1 MVVPS
6 IRTQDVLF
14 GDPWSEVVGGDQ
26 AQPAHHLNVYI
37 VRRPGWRVLPPPY
50 AKPSPARPRPS
61 EPPEILRMVVRA
73 KNRRAALTQICP
85 DWETSRPFT
94 GYDLHALAET
104 GELVPVPFADA

>member
-1 MVVPS
+1 MV
-6 IRTQDVLF
+6 
-14 GDPWSEVVGGDQ
+14 
-26 AQPAHHLNVYI
+26 A
-37 VRRPGWRVLPPPY
+37 
-50 AKPSPARPRPS
+50 
-61 EPPEILRMVVRA
+61 RA